1 MQLVQIHISAVTKQL
16 NTKATKL
23 FQTNNLSISQHT
35 FQKEV
40 TGILKDLP
48 NI

>member
-1 MQLVQIHISAVTKQL
+1 MQLVQIHISAVTKQP
-16 NTKATKL
+16 NTKAAKL
-23 FQTNNLSISQHT
+23 FKTNILSISQHT

-40 TGILKDLP
+40 MGILQDLP